1 MLSTNSKTR
10 NKSNAKRRNARIA
23 GQRKA
28 TARELFPDELAHA
41 HDLEHPR
48 RDPAPTSSIM
58 RMVGTGGTGHK
69 GAEIAKLFA
78 TGKIAS
84 VRRGGRDA
92 AGPLKEDV
100 GLTTQRG
107 GALDYRG
114 PGGIPDHMEGAKG
127 DMPTQT
133 TRRGSQIG
141 AYTGNRPSLPTRP
154 AARHQGKPE
163 TGSII
168 QPTRKKA

>member
-10 NKSNAKRRNARIA
+10 NKSNAKRRNARQA
-23 GQRKA
+23 QQRRT
-28 TARELFPDELAHA
+28 TARELFGDELAHA

-48 RDPAPTSSIM
+48 REPAPTTAVI
-58 RMVGTGGTGHK
+58 RIIGTGGTGHK
-69 GAEIAKLFA
+69 GAEVAKLFA
-78 TGKIAS
+78 TGAISS

-92 AGPLKEDV
+92 AGPIKEDV

-107 GALDYRG
+107 GFLDYRG
-114 PGGIPDHMEGAKG
+114 PGGCPDHMEGAKG

-133 TRRGSQIG
+133 ARRGAQIG
-141 AYTGNRPSLPTRP
+141 AYTGNRPNLPPRP
-154 AARHQGKPE
+154 AGRPQGKPE

-168 QPTRKKA
+168 KLTR